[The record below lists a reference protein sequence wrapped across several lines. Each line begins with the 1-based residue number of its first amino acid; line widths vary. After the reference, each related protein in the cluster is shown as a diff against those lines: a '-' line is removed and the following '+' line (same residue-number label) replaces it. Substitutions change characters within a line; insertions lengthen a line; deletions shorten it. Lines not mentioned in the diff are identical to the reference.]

1 MELLQ
6 EMHKSWETIKEQDIM
21 ENQQLYQLRTF
32 SLRLTCCQLLLN
44 LTLGFPFCFQENL

>member
-1 MELLQ
+1 MELLR
-6 EMHKSWETIKEQDIM
+6 EMHKSWETIKEQDVI

-32 SLRLTCCQLLLN
+32 SLRLTCQFLLN